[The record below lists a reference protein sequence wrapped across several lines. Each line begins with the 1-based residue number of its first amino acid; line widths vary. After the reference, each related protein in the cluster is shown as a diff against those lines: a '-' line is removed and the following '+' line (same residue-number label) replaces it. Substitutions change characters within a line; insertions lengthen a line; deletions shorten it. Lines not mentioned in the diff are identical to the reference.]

1 MILGIGLLLGAFI
14 GSFLNVCIHR
24 MPRNESIVMPPS
36 RCYSCGTQVQWYDN
50 LPVLGWLI
58 LGGRC
63 RWCGA
68 PFSPRYLIMELLV
81 AALTALVL
89 VWSFQPGLHIA
100 PWLATLGVPLV
111 VGHALL
117 AAALLVLVY
126 VLFVSSVIDIDHM
139 LIPDELT
146 KGFQVL
152 APAIAVAVGTQL
164 VYDDVWTPAAWLWHD
179 SVLGG
184 RAYTPAVFLTRML
197 GGGAVL
203 TAALLL
209 SLPLAR
215 AIYGRWLPVGARWSD
230 EDHRGFA
237 IGVKWFSGV
246 MAAYLAL
253 LGVLV
258 LWRPGAEAG
267 WWAEL
272 AAHLARALTGAATG
286 WLVPY
291 GVGLLGT
298 VAFRRNAMG
307 YGDVKFLAPIG
318 AFLGPAGVLYAFFAA
333 AVIGSVV
340 GLPLRLLK
348 QRIEIPFGPYLAAG
362 ALVVVFFGAPLHHQL
377 FGALLRQPGG
387 W

>member
-58 LGGRC
+58 LAGRC

-68 PFSPRYLIMELLV
+68 PFSPRYLVMELLV

-89 VWSFQPGLHIA
+89 VWSFQPGLHVA
-100 PWLATLGVPLV
+100 PWLAVLGAPLA
-111 VGHALL
+111 VGHAVI
-117 AAALLVLVY
+117 AAALLMLVY

-152 APAIAVAVGTQL
+152 APAVAVGVATQFA
-164 VYDDVWTPAAWLWHD
+164 YDDLWTPAAWLWHD
-179 SVLGG
+179 SALGG
-184 RAYTPAVFLTRML
+184 RIYTPGLFLTRML
-197 GGGAVL
+197 GGGAAL

-215 AIYGRWLPVGARWSD
+215 AIYGRWLPAAMRWTD

-237 IGVKWFSGV
+237 AGVKWFTGV
-246 MAAYLAL
+246 MAAYLAIL
-253 LGVLV
+253 AALV
-258 LWRPGAEAG
+258 LWQPGGAAG
-267 WWAEL
+267 WWADL
-272 AAHLARALTGAATG
+272 AAHLARALAGAATA
-286 WLVPY
+286 WVVPY

-333 AVIGSVV
+333 AVVGSVV

-362 ALVVVFFGAPLHHQL
+362 ALVVVFCGTPLHHLL
-377 FGALLRQPGG
+377 FGALLRSPTF
-387 W
+387 